1 MEFHYDWNIEVITQ
15 FYATLFFEE
24 AGSVR
29 ATHCMIE
36 GEWYHITYNDFATRF
51 SFEQADKNRSQIHL
65 HNPLGENEMKFMYAP
80 K

>member
-1 MEFHYDWNIEVITQ
+1 
-15 FYATLFFEE
+15 
-24 AGSVR
+24 VR

-80 K
+80 E